1 MALQDK
7 KIMPPPWLAH
17 REIER
22 YSIGWRMGYGEDY
35 IYRFGDWLDT
45 LSPDERTEY
54 RTLFPE
60 PVTWKGWWEDE
71 DSGEVLEHGD
81 FLVDAWQPEGRP
93 KYTRQ
98 WLQQEFAA
106 GRKRELCLFWGHQ
119 LSEDGQLTKSCL
131 SQWWMEDFYTT
142 AESYLCMEQYM
153 MAAKAELFGDK
164 EIRDQILKC
173 SDQKQI
179 KALGRK
185 VRGFEQKV
193 WDKFKYAIVLLG
205 NWHKFSQNRELR
217 EFLLSTGDSVLVEA
231 SPYDAIW
238 GIRLSAGSPEAQ
250 DPMKW
255 RGQNLLG
262 FALMEVRD
270 ELRRVTQNEMLCDW
284 STKGEAIPWAEWS
297 YKVGDPILFN
307 DSKRFDLLYNNLKG
321 RIVDI
326 EKHSGSISFTVDV
339 EIPLTELM
347 CKRDGIE
354 FIESIENGTRIRFAV
369 YEYDESKKGEDL
381 DENLRLKSVVPFQL
395 AYAVSI
401 HKAQGLEYD
410 SVKVIIPSNNA
421 EKITHGIFYT
431 AITRAKTNLKI
442 YWSSETMHDV
452 VTGFA
457 TDESKRKS
465 LEIVKTK
472 LGKN

>member
-1 MALQDK
+1 MITEKLVINGPYSEDIGPNVFK
-7 KIMPPPWLAH
+7 
-17 REIER
+17 REC
-22 YSIGWRMGYGEDY
+22 
-35 IYRFGDWLDT
+35 
-45 LSPDERTEY
+45 
-54 RTLFPE
+54 
-60 PVTWKGWWEDE
+60 EDE
-71 DSGEVLEHGD
+71 VI
-81 FLVDAWQPEGRP
+81 
-93 KYTRQ
+93 
-98 WLQQEFAA
+98 
-106 GRKRELCLFWGHQ
+106 LCLNY
-119 LSEDGQLTKSCL
+119 DGKFGLNNMNNYFQ
-131 SQWWMEDFYTT
+131 
-142 AESYLCMEQYM
+142 
-153 MAAKAELFGDK
+153 AA
-164 EIRDQILKC
+164 
-173 SDQKQI
+173 
-179 KALGRK
+179 
-185 VRGFEQKV
+185 
-193 WDKFKYAIVLLG
+193 
-205 NWHKFSQNRELR
+205 N
-217 EFLLSTGDSVLVEA
+217 
-231 SPYDAIW
+231 
-238 GIRLSAGSPEAQ
+238 
-250 DPMKW
+250 
-255 RGQNLLG
+255 
-262 FALMEVRD
+262 
-270 ELRRVTQNEMLCDW
+270 
-284 STKGEAIPWAEWS
+284 TKGEAIPWAEWS

-339 EIPLTELM
+339 EIPLTELI

-452 VTGFA
+452 VKGFA

>member
-1 MALQDK
+1 MLVFQGFFGII
-7 KIMPPPWLAH
+7 KI
-17 REIER
+17 
-22 YSIGWRMGYGEDY
+22 
-35 IYRFGDWLDT
+35 F
-45 LSPDERTEY
+45 
-54 RTLFPE
+54 
-60 PVTWKGWWEDE
+60 
-71 DSGEVLEHGD
+71 
-81 FLVDAWQPEGRP
+81 
-93 KYTRQ
+93 
-98 WLQQEFAA
+98 
-106 GRKRELCLFWGHQ
+106 
-119 LSEDGQLTKSCL
+119 
-131 SQWWMEDFYTT
+131 
-142 AESYLCMEQYM
+142 
-153 MAAKAELFGDK
+153 
-164 EIRDQILKC
+164 
-173 SDQKQI
+173 
-179 KALGRK
+179 
-185 VRGFEQKV
+185 
-193 WDKFKYAIVLLG
+193 
-205 NWHKFSQNRELR
+205 
-217 EFLLSTGDSVLVEA
+217 
-231 SPYDAIW
+231 
-238 GIRLSAGSPEAQ
+238 
-250 DPMKW
+250 
-255 RGQNLLG
+255 
-262 FALMEVRD
+262 
-270 ELRRVTQNEMLCDW
+270 
-284 STKGEAIPWAEWS
+284 
-297 YKVGDPILFN
+297 
-307 DSKRFDLLYNNLKG
+307 LYNNLKG

-452 VTGFA
+452 VKGFA